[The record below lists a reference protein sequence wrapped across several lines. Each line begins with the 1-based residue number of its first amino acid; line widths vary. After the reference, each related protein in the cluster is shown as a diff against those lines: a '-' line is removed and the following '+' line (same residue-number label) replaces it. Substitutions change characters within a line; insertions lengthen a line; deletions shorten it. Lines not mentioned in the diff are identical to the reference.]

1 MDVSLIDPVT
11 VSTLF
16 LIWAAYLAYRLRRDR
31 APMAR
36 SIFLKLLGSI
46 VLELGLSASSY
57 FLLVSWW
64 METLEIMCLHY
75 SLLLLYL
82 ASDQLVN
89 NKPYSPLTRHRL
101 FPLMFT
107 SISIGATLGALC
119 GCHLEAFL
127 VDPAFQP
134 TPVYVASYLCNYGLQ
149 LCFVVFTLRLYWQS
163 LDQHAALTYLV
174 RRLMCTLSF
183 FIATCSLLAIESN
196 LLLFLLGEKNFR
208 LPLSQIVAIGETLV
222 VWLLVA
228 SFTIPQ
234 EVMER
239 AVQPVEHSLAWRQWL
254 QHDLLYSLHE
264 KIIQVVPCVH
274 LAYHDMQDVRI
285 LIEISDARQI
295 IWSHVPST
303 HPITVKEEARY
314 LLRLLQQ
321 NIIITA
327 PGDHQ
332 PFATRQGNVM
342 KHNLAV
348 AKRLKRYVR
357 QGHIRSVSSS
367 DTSPSVP

>member
-1 MDVSLIDPVT
+1 
-11 VSTLF
+11 
-16 LIWAAYLAYRLRRDR
+16 
-31 APMAR
+31 
-36 SIFLKLLGSI
+36 
-46 VLELGLSASSY
+46 
-57 FLLVSWW
+57 
-64 METLEIMCLHY
+64 
-75 SLLLLYL
+75 
-82 ASDQLVN
+82 
-89 NKPYSPLTRHRL
+89 
-101 FPLMFT
+101 MFT
-107 SISIGATLGALC
+107 SISIGAMLGALS

-127 VDPAFQP
+127 VDPTFQP
-134 TPVYVASYLCNYGLQ
+134 TPIYVASYLWNYGLQ

-174 RRLMCTLSF
+174 RRLICTLSF

-196 LLLFLLGEKNFR
+196 LLLFFLGEKNFR
-208 LPLSQIVAIGETLV
+208 LPLSQIVAVGETYV

-228 SFTIPQ
+228 SFIITQ

-264 KIIQVVPCVH
+264 KMIRVVPCVH
-274 LAYHDMQDVRI
+274 LAYHDMQDVRV

-295 IWSHVPST
+295 MWSHVPST

-314 LLRLLQQ
+314 LLCLLQQ
-321 NIIITA
+321 NIIISA

-332 PFATRQGNVM
+332 PFATRQSNVM

-357 QGHIRSVSSS
+357 QGYIRSVSSS
-367 DTSPSVP
+367 DNSPSVS